1 MVVIMV
7 GPVCEGTQRALTQEA
22 AVCSATEP
30 LGNPVPVG
38 RDVVKAAR
46 RLTAATSLTWEGGR
60 EH

>member
-7 GPVCEGTQRALTQEA
+7 GSVCEGTLRALTQEA

-30 LGNPVPVG
+30 LGNPAAAG
-38 RDVVKAAR
+38 RDVVKAAWR
-46 RLTAATSLTWEGGR
+46 HTAATPLTWEGGR

>member
-1 MVVIMV
+1 MV
-7 GPVCEGTQRALTQEA
+7 GPVCEGTLRALTQEA

-30 LGNPVPVG
+30 LGNPAAVG

-46 RLTAATSLTWEGGR
+46 RHTAATSLTWEGGR

>member
-7 GPVCEGTQRALTQEA
+7 GSVREGTLRALTQEA

-30 LGNPVPVG
+30 LGNPTPVG

-46 RLTAATSLTWEGGR
+46 RYTAATSLNWERGCD
-60 EH
+60 H

>member
-7 GPVCEGTQRALTQEA
+7 GPRCEGTQRALTQEA

-30 LGNPVPVG
+30 LGNPAAVG

-46 RLTAATSLTWEGGR
+46 RLTAATPLTWEGGR